1 MIQENAFSDLADFF
15 RLFGDT
21 TRIQILCALFDREF
35 AVGELA
41 EKLNMTQSAI
51 SHQLKIL
58 KQGRLVRNRREG
70 RAVFYALADEH
81 VKTIIHQGMEHISE

>member
-1 MIQENAFSDLADFF
+1 MIKANALSDLADFY
-15 RLFGDT
+15 RLFGDP
-21 TRIQILCALFDREF
+21 TRIQILCALFDREYP
-35 AVGELA
+35 VGELA

-70 RAVFYALADEH
+70 RSVFYALADDH